1 MFRVHQGAKLLNTDL
16 RCEDYEFGGKKIPA
30 VSASASVDDEG
41 KMHITLANLNPG
53 KEITLSCPIIGDTFM
68 TVTGEILTAGEMAAF
83 NSFDN
88 PESVKPVAYNGFKL
102 KEGILTIT
110 LPSKSVIAL
119 ELKK

>member
-1 MFRVHQGAKLLNTDL
+1 
-16 RCEDYEFGGKKIPA
+16 
-30 VSASASVDDEG
+30 
-41 KMHITLANLNPG
+41 
-53 KEITLSCPIIGDTFM
+53 
-68 TVTGEILTAGEMAAF
+68 MAAF